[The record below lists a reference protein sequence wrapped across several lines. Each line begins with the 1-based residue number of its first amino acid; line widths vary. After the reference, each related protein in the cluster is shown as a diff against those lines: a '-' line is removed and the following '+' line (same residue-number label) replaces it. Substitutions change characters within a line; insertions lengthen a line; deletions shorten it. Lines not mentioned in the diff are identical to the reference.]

1 MKTDRYVGTF
11 LAIGLF
17 DAGLLGAICISLA
30 SSWAFGEIFGWA
42 HSLNTNIHEAPWF
55 YASYFVTLATAGLVV
70 LIPNAPLVLIT
81 LFVQVVAVTLLP
93 AALVFLILLLN
104 DRATMGEYCNTLQ
117 QNLIGGF
124 IVVAIVVLSSL
135 YGISVLF
142 PGLFEP
148 LPA

>member
-1 MKTDRYVGTF
+1 LMKTDRYVGTF

-42 HSLNTNIHEAPWF
+42 HSLNTKIRQAPWF
-55 YASYFVTLATAGLVV
+55 YATYFFTLVTAGLVV
-70 LIPNAPLVLIT
+70 LIPHAPLVLIT
-81 LFVQVVAVTLLP
+81 LFVQVIAVTLLP

-104 DRATMGEYCNTLQ
+104 DRKTMGERCNTPG

-124 IVVAIVVLSSL
+124 IVVSIIILSTL
-135 YGISVLF
+135 YGFSVLF
-142 PGLFEP
+142 PNLFK
-148 LPA
+148 